1 MELIYKQRLYYVQFC
16 ENCFKN
22 IAKYFYIYNE
32 SLNSLIL
39 NKHYDNQ
46 NKRIICCTDMLISID
61 STAMYYF
68 TGLNGFFFAGICF
81 QFKTKT
87 DFFYNP
93 YIFATC

>member
-39 NKHYDNQ
+39 NKHLQSKD
-46 NKRIICCTDMLISID
+46 I
-61 STAMYYF
+61 A
-68 TGLNGFFFAGICF
+68 
-81 QFKTKT
+81 
-87 DFFYNP
+87 YN
-93 YIFATC
+93 